1 MSGSS
6 SSSARVLRRRIRS
19 MAALSA
25 MRWIQE
31 SSAASPRNSS
41 RWFQALSRASW
52 TASAARSAS
61 RVIRRQALYQR
72 TLRSLSTAWKAS
84 GRTQDFKRVSTQLGR
99 PSRQKVSKARKLL
112 LFDGLERREVHPA
125 AQVPGDHADL
135 LLFGF
140 PGVRHHE
147 FLLGDADDILLEHEP
162 EGFGPIRP
170 LRHDDFPEALRHL
183 DAHAAVVV
191 QAAEPAI
198 PGIEHR
204 PREQ

>member
-1 MSGSS
+1 MGICRLSATSSSRQPSTCLSRKICRSLFDRRCMAVDRSLPNACSTYWLSAEEAGPASKLSGSS
-6 SSSARVLRRRIRS
+6 SSSARRLRLRVRS

-41 RWFQALSRASW
+41 RWFQALSNASW

-61 RVIRRQALYQR
+61 RVMRRQALYQR

-84 GRTQDFKRVSTQLGR
+84 GRTQDLRRVSTQLGR

-140 PGVRHHE
+140 PGVRHH
-147 FLLGDADDILLEHEP
+147 
-162 EGFGPIRP
+162 
-170 LRHDDFPEALRHL
+170 
-183 DAHAAVVV
+183 
-191 QAAEPAI
+191 
-198 PGIEHR
+198 
-204 PREQ
+204 